1 MDVAYIS
8 ALSALA
14 GSVIGGLTTGVTT
27 WMSQRSQA
35 KAALVAHDIAQRE
48 ALYKEFIASASKI
61 YGEAIVSNQPGIQ
74 DIVSLYA
81 MVSTMRVF
89 SSPRIVECAD
99 RIMNRTIDTFFEP
112 NKTIRDLHA
121 IIKKG
126 GEDIDP
132 LKEFSNAA
140 REELR
145 LASHSR
151 WTLSTQPIQR

>member
-1 MDVAYIS
+1 MDIAYIS

-14 GSVIGGLTTGVTT
+14 GSAIGGLTTGVAN
-27 WMSQRSQA
+27 WMAQRSQA
-35 KAALVAHDIAQRE
+35 KAGLIAHNIAHRE
-48 ALYKEFIASASKI
+48 VLYKEFIASASKI
-61 YGEAIVSNQPGIQ
+61 YGEAIVSDDPGIQ

-81 MVSTMRVF
+81 MISMMRVF

-99 RIMNRTIDTFFEP
+99 RIMSRAIDTFFEP
-112 NKTIRDLHA
+112 NKTIRELHA

-126 GEDIDP
+126 GDDIDP

-145 LASHSR
+145 AFGS
-151 WTLSTQPIQR
+151 P